1 MTLGLVIP
9 LSRETELNVD
19 CMKIDKCFVDE
30 LLNVDLDRAIIG
42 DIISMAHKLGH
53 YTIAEGV
60 EHDVQLLYLI
70 EHDCDKIQGYLISKP
85 LDEKEALEF
94 LKNDRT

>member
-1 MTLGLVIP
+1 
-9 LSRETELNVD
+9 
-19 CMKIDKCFVDE
+19 MKIDKCFVDE